1 MTAPRST
8 RALTVMAALSGAA
21 GVVLQAAGTHLA
33 SPFATTA
40 GQFLLF
46 HAPVLL
52 ALPLLVASGHLAART
67 GQAAG
72 WALALGVVLF
82 SGDLSWRAFR
92 GDALFPMAAPTGGT
106 LMIAGWLL
114 LAVAALLPRRD

>member
-1 MTAPRST
+1 MMAPRST
-8 RALTVMAALSGAA
+8 RPLAVLAAFFGAA
-21 GVVLQAAGTHLA
+21 GVMLQAAGTHLA

-52 ALPLLVASGHLAART
+52 AVPLLVRGALLAPRL
-67 GQAAG
+67 GLVAG
-72 WALALGVVLF
+72 WALALGVLLF

-114 LAVAALLPRRD
+114 LAVAALLPRQD